1 MDDTKNTEVNVMK
14 KIVTLLLAAA
24 LLLSLAACGNSGKET
39 TANGEETTVS
49 QAVESKDP
57 LTVLQTVWASYA
69 DDEKFAVA
77 GGDMSEEN
85 SKMDEP
91 GVFSLE
97 NKEELDATLGLSA
110 EASEKVESA
119 ASLVHMMNANTFT
132 CGAFKV
138 KNADDVQA
146 LADMLKDNILKRQ
159 WMCGFPDKLIV
170 ASVDDVV
177 LAFFG
182 KNDNLDTFK
191 AKLTAAYESAEVISE
206 SPIE

>member
-1 MDDTKNTEVNVMK
+1 MDNTKNTEVNVMK
-14 KIVTLLLAAA
+14 KIVTLLLAVAM
-24 LLLSLAACGNSGKET
+24 LLTLVACGNGSKDT
-39 TANGEETTVS
+39 TANGEETTAS

-57 LTVLQTVWASYA
+57 LTVLQTVWASYG

-110 EASEKVESA
+110 EAAEKVDSA

-138 KNADDVQA
+138 KNADDVA
-146 LADMLKDNILKRQ
+146 SLAEQLKDNILKRQ
-159 WMCGFPDKLIV
+159 WMCGFPDKLVV

-182 KNDNLDTFK
+182 KNDNIDTFK
-191 AKLTAAYESAEVISE
+191 AKLTAAYASAEVISE

>member
-1 MDDTKNTEVNVMK
+1 MK
-14 KIVTLLLAAA
+14 KIVTLLLAVAM
-24 LLLSLAACGNSGKET
+24 LLTLVACGNGSKDT
-39 TANGEETTVS
+39 TANGEETTAS
-49 QAVESKDP
+49 QAIESKDP
-57 LTVLQTVWASYA
+57 LTVLQTVWASYG

-110 EASEKVESA
+110 EAAEKVDSA

-138 KNADDVQA
+138 KNAEDVA
-146 LADMLKDNILKRQ
+146 SLAEQLKDNILKRQ
-159 WMCGFPDKLIV
+159 WMCGFPDKLVV

-182 KNDNLDTFK
+182 KNDNIDTFK
-191 AKLTAAYESAEVISE
+191 AKLTAAYASAEVISE

>member
-1 MDDTKNTEVNVMK
+1 MDNTKNTEVNVMK

>member
-1 MDDTKNTEVNVMK
+1 MDNNKNTEVNDMK
-14 KIVTLLLAAA
+14 KILTLLLAA
-24 LLLSLAACGNSGKET
+24 LLLLTFAACGNAGNDT
-39 TANGEETTVS
+39 TTNGQENTPS
-49 QAVESKDP
+49 QNVESKDP
-57 LTVLQTVWASYA
+57 LSILQTVWASYG

-110 EASEKVESA
+110 EAAEKVDSA

-138 KNADDVQA
+138 KNAEDVA
-146 LADMLKDNILKRQ
+146 SLAGLLKDNILKRQ
-159 WMCGFPDKLIV
+159 WMCGFPDKLVV

-182 KNDNLDTFK
+182 KNDNIDMFK
-191 AKLTAAYESAEVISE
+191 TKLSAAYSSAEVISE

>member
-1 MDDTKNTEVNVMK
+1 MK
-14 KIVTLLLAAA
+14 KIVTLLLVVAM
-24 LLLSLAACGNSGKET
+24 LLTLVACGNGSKDT
-39 TANGEETTVS
+39 TANGEETTAS
-49 QAVESKDP
+49 QAIESKDP
-57 LTVLQTVWASYA
+57 LTVLQTVWASYG

-110 EASEKVESA
+110 EAAEKVDSA

-138 KNADDVQA
+138 KNAEDVA
-146 LADMLKDNILKRQ
+146 SLAEMLKDNILKRQ
-159 WMCGFPDKLIV
+159 WMCGFPDKLVV

-182 KNDNLDTFK
+182 KNDNIDTFK
-191 AKLTAAYESAEVISE
+191 AKLTAAYASAEVISE

>member
-1 MDDTKNTEVNVMK
+1 MK

-49 QAVESKDP
+49 QTVESKDP

-159 WMCGFPDKLIV
+159 WMCGFPDKLVV

>member
-1 MDDTKNTEVNVMK
+1 MDNTKNTEVNVMK
-14 KIVTLLLAAA
+14 KFVTLLLAAA
-24 LLLSLAACGNSGKET
+24 LLLTLVACGNGGKET
-39 TANGEETTVS
+39 TANGEDTTAS

-57 LTVLQTVWASYA
+57 LTVLQTVWASYG

-110 EASEKVESA
+110 EAAEKVDSA

-138 KNADDVQA
+138 KNADDVA
-146 LADMLKDNILKRQ
+146 SLAGLLKDNILKRQ
-159 WMCGFPDKLIV
+159 WMCGFPDKLVV

-182 KNDNLDTFK
+182 KNDNIDTFK
-191 AKLTAAYESAEVISE
+191 AKLTAAYATAEVISE

>member
-1 MDDTKNTEVNVMK
+1 MDNTKNTEVNVMK
-14 KIVTLLLAAA
+14 KIVTLLLAAMM
-24 LLLSLAACGNSGKET
+24 LLTLVACGNGSKDT
-39 TANGEETTVS
+39 TANGEETTAS

-57 LTVLQTVWASYA
+57 LTVLQTVWASYG

-110 EASEKVESA
+110 EAAEKVDSA

-138 KNADDVQA
+138 KNADDVA
-146 LADMLKDNILKRQ
+146 SLAEMLKDNILKRQ
-159 WMCGFPDKLIV
+159 WMCGFPDKLVV

-182 KNDNLDTFK
+182 KNDNIDTFK
-191 AKLTAAYESAEVISE
+191 AKLTAAYASAEVISE